1 MSAAKKCA
9 SCNKTAYPLESIVAL
24 DSSYHKACFKC
35 SVCNMT
41 LNVKNFKGLEG
52 KLYCAVHTPKAT
64 ATQVADSVA
73 IKNALNA
80 PKKTAEG
87 LGNAQK
93 GSGDKPTIGLD
104 TVANKNALSAPKKVA
119 EGARGVQK
127 GTGGKPQIAVFG
139 ATPGAQSTGENIEY
153 AQEEQQQYEEQQ
165 YEQQGEEQQ
174 YEQQYEEQQYDE
186 NQYEQQGEE
195 QQYEQQYEQQGEEE
209 YYEEQ

>member
-1 MSAAKKCA
+1 MSANKKCA
-9 SCNKTAYPLESIVAL
+9 SCGLTAYPLESIVAL
-24 DSSYHKACFKC
+24 DSSYHKSCFKC
-35 SVCNMT
+35 SVCKTT

-73 IKNALNA
+73 MKTALNA

-104 TVANKNALSAPKKVA
+104 TVSNRTALTAPKKVA

-127 GTGGKPQIAVFG
+127 GTGGKPTVAVFG
-139 ATPGAQSTGENIEY
+139 ASGGQSTGESIGE
-153 AQEEQQQYEEQQ
+153 QQYEEQQ

-174 YEQQYEEQQYDE
+174 YEEQ
-186 NQYEQQGEE
+186 QYEQQGEE
-195 QQYEQQYEQQGEEE
+195 QQYEEQQYEEQQYEQQGEEQYQEE